1 MSKQDK
7 AAKAVKIATAQAGAI
22 IEAAVEKVT
31 KPRRGALSA
40 EHAALAGSVKEL
52 RETGMA
58 WWQIGFKLSLPGNAD
73 TVAKGKG
80 GAAFAR
86 KIYKAAFGEVP
97 RVQVRDGSRANREKN
112 EDIKALRKTKK
123 ADRVAQVRSGETVL
137 RDDMTEAEVVA
148 TLRGRTIGWFIN
160 LNKVD
165 GRGDL
170 FAEQEASVHR
180 RFCKV
185 ETHSGERC
193 VVFKEVDLTAPIKYR
208 EMAGATRIVRL
219 ANIHTVR

>member
-7 AAKAVKIATAQAGAI
+7 AAKAAKAADTQVQVVIA
-22 IEAAVEKVT
+22 AAVEKVT
-31 KPRRGALSA
+31 KARRGSLSA
-40 EHAALAGSVKEL
+40 EHAAMSEQVKEL
-52 RETGMA
+52 RDTGMP

-112 EDIKALRKTKK
+112 EEVKALKKTRK
-123 ADRVAQVRSGETVL
+123 ADRVAQVRSGSAVL
-137 RDDMTEAEVVA
+137 REDMTDEEVIA
-148 TLRGRTIGWFIN
+148 TLRGRMIGWYIN
-160 LNKVD
+160 LHTVDNK
-165 GRGDL
+165 GEK
-170 FAEQEASVHR
+170 FYEQECGVHR

-185 ETHSGERC
+185 EEHSGERC
-193 VVFKEVDLTAPIKYR
+193 VVFKEYDPTAPIKYR
-208 EMAGATRIVRL
+208 DMAGATRIVRL

>member
-1 MSKQDK
+1 MVTRSTTTQEGKTVSKPSESTAATETAPK
-7 AAKAVKIATAQAGAI
+7 A
-22 IEAAVEKVT
+22 
-31 KPRRGALSA
+31 RRGALSA
-40 EHAALAGSVKEL
+40 EHAALAPQVKEL

-86 KIYKAAFGEVP
+86 KIYKAAFGDVP
-97 RVQVRDGSRANREKN
+97 RTQVRDGSRRDREKN
-112 EDIKALRKTKK
+112 EDVKALKKTKK
-123 ADRVAQVRSGETVL
+123 ADRVAKVRSGETVL
-137 RDDMTEAEVVA
+137 RDDMTDEEVVA

-160 LNKVD
+160 LDAVD
-165 GRGDL
+165 GKGDS
-170 FAEQEASVHR
+170 FAEQEVGVHR

-185 ETHSGERC
+185 EVHGGERC
-193 VVFKEVDLTAPIKYR
+193 VVFKEYDQTANIKYR